1 MRRVVALLLML
12 HCAIFAVA
20 QENCSC
26 AGITD
31 VNRNALDADS
41 LLKTKQPACVI
52 QGFRIKG
59 RALLIRRELDSAE
72 IFLNKAINLLEKQ
85 GCPED
90 EFLIFYQMLDNL
102 YANRSD
108 FKGAIE
114 MELKIVSIFEKRKD
128 TLNYC
133 RGLLN
138 ISNIFNELLHLL

>member
-1 MRRVVALLLML
+1 ML

-90 EFLIFYQMLDNL
+90 EFLIFYGCHFPSQDRVYLFGM
-102 YANRSD
+102 YE
-108 FKGAIE
+108 FYT
-114 MELKIVSIFEKRKD
+114 KRV
-128 TLNYC
+128 
-133 RGLLN
+133 
-138 ISNIFNELLHLL
+138 